1 MLLEF
6 RDYTFNGLFLYSGLF
21 FLTTFQN
28 GARAQSCPVTPTD
41 KTLRYLQVLP
51 EMTEEF
57 RVLGI
62 KAEFS
67 ESLWA
72 WLLTSYAE

>member
-1 MLLEF
+1 
-6 RDYTFNGLFLYSGLF
+6 
-21 FLTTFQN
+21 
-28 GARAQSCPVTPTD
+28 
-41 KTLRYLQVLP
+41 
-51 EMTEEF
+51 MTEEF

-72 WLLTSYAE
+72 WLLTSYAEKSQQLVYFLAASAVSTELMNIPMGNNTMTEVNAGEKF